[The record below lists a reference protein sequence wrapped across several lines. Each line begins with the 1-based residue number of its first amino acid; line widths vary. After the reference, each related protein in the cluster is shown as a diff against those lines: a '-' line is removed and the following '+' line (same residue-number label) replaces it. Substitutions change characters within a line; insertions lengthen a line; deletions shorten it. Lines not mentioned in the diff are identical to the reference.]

1 MSALKFQSLSP
12 TPTAHPTLCRRILR
26 MSTVWA
32 ALGAIMGASIGLER
46 GGIIWIIATMIAG
59 MVELAVL
66 GVIFAL
72 IGGRPE
78 ESIVGAVGGLLAG
91 LTVGMAGG
99 SAPVGFV
106 ASFGLVFGA
115 ITGATL
121 RPYLRLLALPVSL
134 LGRML
139 NRHRRPAVVALRHDG
154 FVAHQPALARFHR
167 HGPVNHSV
175 GVQSPLHQRAITGS
189 SIR

>member
-1 MSALKFQSLSP
+1 
-12 TPTAHPTLCRRILR
+12 
-26 MSTVWA
+26 
-32 ALGAIMGASIGLER
+32 
-46 GGIIWIIATMIAG
+46 GGIIWITATMIAG

-72 IGGRPE
+72 IGGRPQ

-91 LTVGMAGG
+91 LTAGTVSG
-99 SAPVGFV
+99 TAPVGFV

-115 ITGATL
+115 ITRATL
-121 RPYLRLLALPVSL
+121 RPHPRLLALPVSL

-139 NRHRRPAVVALRHDG
+139 HRHRRPAAVAVRHEG

-175 GVQSPLHQRAITGS
+175 GVQGPLHQRAITGS
-189 SIR
+189 SLR